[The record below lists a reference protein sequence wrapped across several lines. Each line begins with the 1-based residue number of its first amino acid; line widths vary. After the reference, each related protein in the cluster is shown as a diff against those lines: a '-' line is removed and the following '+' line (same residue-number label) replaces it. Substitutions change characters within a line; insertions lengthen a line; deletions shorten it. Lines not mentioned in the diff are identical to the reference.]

1 MNDIPV
7 SYTVLISRKAIQCT
21 KTLSNLVSAISFSY
35 GLLAGFLWNNFY
47 TYTTCKWN
55 EQATN
60 ISMYTFELGYVYIIL
75 DSY

>member
-7 SYTVLISRKAIQCT
+7 SYLLAGKPH
-21 KTLSNLVSAISFSY
+21 KNLSNLVSAISFSY
-35 GLLAGFLWNNFY
+35 GLPGFLWNNFY

-55 EQATN
+55 EHATN
-60 ISMYTFELGYVYIIL
+60 ISMYTFDLGYVYMIL